1 MFSLITGLKL
11 QEGIENS
18 DDSKYSIDDI
28 LNQAERSIEEY
39 NYDMA
44 QKFLQRALEMN
55 SDHPR
60 ALEMT
65 ASLLL
70 EVRFDFHH
78 KPWYYHVIV

>member
-1 MFSLITGLKL
+1 MWIQTFHLLFSLITGLKIR
-11 QEGIENS
+11 EGVENS

-70 EVRFDFHH
+70 EVRLDF
-78 KPWYYHVIV
+78 

>member
-1 MFSLITGLKL
+1 MTGLKL
-11 QEGIENS
+11 REGVENS

-70 EVRFDFHH
+70 EVRFDF
-78 KPWYYHVIV
+78 WS

>member
-1 MFSLITGLKL
+1 M

-70 EVRFDFHH
+70 EVRFDF
-78 KPWYYHVIV
+78 WS